1 MASPS
6 PSASI
11 STGAESKA
19 TSHDAGEPSPI
30 VPYIKPDAVLPE
42 FTLQAVILGITL
54 AAIFNAANAYV
65 GLKIGLTVSASIP
78 SAVISMGVLR
88 GLLRR
93 GTILE
98 NNSVHAFASVGE
110 GLAAAIIFTVP
121 ALLFLGGEITPMTV
135 FLLGAVGGF
144 LGILMMIPLR
154 RALCVKEH
162 HTLPFPEGTA
172 CAKVLIA
179 GDRGGVTAK
188 PVFGGIAF
196 GAVFEFLRNG
206 MKLFVADPTHS
217 FSALHKATFGFS
229 VSPLLVGIG
238 WLVGVR
244 IAAVMLAGS
253 ILGYMVIIPL
263 IDFFGGHQ
271 IIAPGK
277 KPIADMAWNEIRRS
291 YLVYIGAGGV
301 AFGGL
306 SSLVRA
312 LPDIGSS
319 LKGSFAALRQSG
331 GRTEA
336 EGPVGGEKERMA
348 VTVAG
353 AILGLLVGAF
363 GFDDKASSSDL
374 SGLRVHVNYVLMPVC
389 AAIGAGLF
397 YLLGLYATR
406 ATKSLPRTERDL
418 PLPLV
423 GLGVLAALLILWLT
437 PRFGISLGEAI
448 VTVIFAF
455 LFVAVSARM
464 VGLIGTTNQPV
475 SGMTITALMSLTMVF
490 MNVFHHD
497 PNTIKI
503 SAIMAGAVVCIATS
517 LSGDL
522 SQDLKTATLIGATPW
537 KVQLAQLLGSLGAA
551 VRTGFVLLVLHQAYT
566 IGSEAVS
573 APQATLMATLVEGA
587 TGGGLPWMLMLF
599 GGLIGL
605 CCQLLGVSALA
616 FSIGMYLPINNWPSI
631 FAGGVLSWWVRR
643 KQSKSEEADD
653 SDTGSLWAA
662 GLVAGEA
669 ICGLAIALL
678 TVGGVAGSVV
688 LRHHESSGG
697 KLVDGPAETPG
708 ELLASTLI
716 MAAVLA
722 IFYFVSKKPS
732 APASAR

>member
-1 MASPS
+1 MSKEAAPS
-6 PSASI
+6 SALSEN
-11 STGAESKA
+11 AA
-19 TSHDAGEPSPI
+19 EPSPI
-30 VPYIKPDAVLPE
+30 TPYVSADKTLPE
-42 FTLQAVILGITL
+42 FTLQAVVLGIVL
-54 AAIFNAANAYV
+54 AGIFNAANAYV

-121 ALLFLGGEITPMTV
+121 ALLFLGGEITPATV
-135 FLLGAVGGF
+135 FLLGTVGGF
-144 LGILMMIPLR
+144 LGILLMIPLR
-154 RALCVKEH
+154 RALTVKEH
-162 HTLPFPEGTA
+162 HNLPFPEGTA
-172 CAKVLIA
+172 CAKVLVA

-206 MKLFVADPTHS
+206 AKLFVADPTYS
-217 FSALHKATFGFS
+217 FRALHKATFGYS

-238 WLVGVR
+238 WLVGIR
-244 IAAVMLAGS
+244 IAAVMLAGGL
-253 ILGYMVIIPL
+253 LGYMVIIPL
-263 IDFFGGHQ
+263 IDYFGGAS
-271 IIAPGK
+271 IIAPGT
-277 KPIADMAWNEIRRS
+277 KPIADMKWNEIRRA

-306 SSLVRA
+306 ASLVRA

-319 LKGSFAALRQSG
+319 LKASFATLRESSAAASAQ
-331 GRTEA
+331 
-336 EGPVGGEKERMA
+336 GPVGGERERIA

-363 GFDDKASSSDL
+363 GFDDAASSRDL
-374 SGLRVHVNYVLMPVC
+374 NGLQVHVNYALAPVG
-389 AAIGAGLF
+389 AVIGAGLF
-397 YLLGLYATR
+397 YLLGWYAAHATR
-406 ATKSLPRTERDL
+406 GQERTERDL

-423 GLGVLAALLILWLT
+423 GIGVVVALLILWLT
-437 PRFGISLGEAI
+437 PRFGISFGEAV
-448 VTVIFAF
+448 VTVVFAF

-475 SGMTITALMSLTMVF
+475 SGMTITALMALTIVF
-490 MNVFHHD
+490 ANVFDHSE
-497 PNTIKI
+497 TTLKI

-517 LSGDL
+517 LSGEL

-537 KVQLAQLLGSLGAA
+537 KVQLAQLLGTLGSA
-551 VRTGFVLLVLHQAYT
+551 VRTGFVLLILHQAYK
-566 IGSEAVS
+566 IGSDAVP
-573 APQATLMATLVEGA
+573 APQATLMAALVEGA
-587 TGGGLPWMLMLF
+587 TGGGLPWVLMLL

-616 FSIGMYLPINNWPSI
+616 FSIGLYLPINNWPSI
-631 FAGGVLSWWVRR
+631 FLGGVLSWLVRR
-643 KQSKSEEADD
+643 KQQASELGED

-678 TVGGVAGSVV
+678 TVAGVADNVV
-688 LRHHESSGG
+688 MRHHGEAGN
-697 KLVDGPAETPG
+697 LAEGPAETFG
-708 ELLASTLI
+708 EFVLSTVI
-716 MAAVLA
+716 MLVVLA
-722 IFYFVSKKPS
+722 VFYFVAKKPQ
-732 APASAR
+732 PATRAQS

>member
-1 MASPS
+1 M
-6 PSASI
+6 
-11 STGAESKA
+11 
-19 TSHDAGEPSPI
+19 
-30 VPYIKPDAVLPE
+30 PYVGPEQAPPE
-42 FTLQAVILGITL
+42 FTLQTVVLGILL

-121 ALLFLGGEITPMTV
+121 ALLFLGGEITPATV
-135 FLLGAVGGF
+135 FWLGTIGGF
-144 LGILMMIPLR
+144 LGILLMIPLR
-154 RALCVKEH
+154 RTLCVKEH

-172 CAKVLIA
+172 CADVLIA
-179 GDRGGVTAK
+179 GDRGGVKAK
-188 PVFGGIAF
+188 PVFGGILF

-206 MKLFVADPTHS
+206 AKLIVAEPTYS
-217 FSALHKATFGFS
+217 FSTLNKATLGFS

-238 WLVGVR
+238 WLVGIR
-244 IAAVMLAGS
+244 IASVMLAGS
-253 ILGYMVIIPL
+253 LLGYTVLIPL
-263 IDFFGGHQ
+263 IDYFGGHQ
-271 IIAPGK
+271 IIAPGT

-306 SSLVRA
+306 FSLARA

-319 LKGSFAALRQSG
+319 LKVSFLALRRSEPRATADATVG
-331 GRTEA
+331 A
-336 EGPVGGEKERMA
+336 ERERRA

-353 AILGLLVGAF
+353 AVLGALVGAF
-363 GFDDKASSSDL
+363 GFDDATSSRAMTS
-374 SGLRVHVNYVLMPVC
+374 LRVHVNFALIPVG
-389 AAIGAGLF
+389 AALGAAAF
-397 YLLGLYATR
+397 YLLGAYAVRATR
-406 ATKSLPRTERDL
+406 GQLRTERDL

-423 GLGVLAALLILWLT
+423 GLGVMAALLLLWLI
-437 PRFGISLGEAI
+437 PRFGVSLGEAL
-448 VTVIFAF
+448 VTVLFAL

-475 SGMTITALMSLTMVF
+475 SGMTITALMALTIVF
-490 MNVFHHD
+490 VSVFRHD
-497 PNTIKI
+497 PRTIKT

-537 KVQLAQLLGSLGAA
+537 KVQLAQLLGALGSA
-551 VRTGFVLLVLHQAYT
+551 VRTGFVLLVLHKAYT
-566 IGSEAVS
+566 IGSEAVP
-573 APQATLMATLVEGA
+573 APQATLMAALVEGA
-587 TGGGLPWMLMLF
+587 TGGGLPWKLMLF

-616 FSIGMYLPINNWPSI
+616 FSIGLYLPINNWPSI
-631 FAGGVLSWWVRR
+631 FAGGALAWWVRR
-643 KQSKSEEADD
+643 ERQGPSLGDD

-669 ICGLAIALL
+669 LCGLAIALL
-678 TVGGVAGSVV
+678 TVTGAADSVV
-688 LRHHESSGG
+688 LRHHGEGG
-697 KLVDGPAETPG
+697 KLTPGPAETPA
-708 ELLASTLI
+708 EFLLS
-716 MAAVLA
+716 AVTMLLVLGV
-722 IFYFVSKKPS
+722 FYAVSRTKQ
-732 APASAR
+732 PASR

>member
-1 MASPS
+1 MIDEAVATTETTEPVAQA
-6 PSASI
+6 SAS
-11 STGAESKA
+11 
-19 TSHDAGEPSPI
+19 EPSPI
-30 VPYIKPDAVLPE
+30 TPYVEPSVTLPE

-135 FLLGAVGGF
+135 FLLGTIGGF
-144 LGILMMIPLR
+144 LGILLMIPLR

-162 HTLPFPEGTA
+162 ATLPFPEGTA
-172 CAKVLIA
+172 CAKVLVA

-188 PVFGGIAF
+188 PVFGGILF

-206 MKLFVADPTHS
+206 CKLFVADPTHS
-217 FSALHKATFGFS
+217 FSALNKATFGFS

-238 WLVGVR
+238 WLVGIR
-244 IAAVMLAGS
+244 IASVMLAGA

-263 IDFFGGHQ
+263 IDYFGGNL
-271 IIAPGK
+271 ILAPGK

-306 SSLVRA
+306 ASLVRA

-319 LKGSFAALRQSG
+319 LKGSLLALRDTSASTVASG
-331 GRTEA
+331 PA
-336 EGPVGGEKERMA
+336 GGEKERMA

-353 AILGLLVGAF
+353 AILGALVGAF
-363 GFDDKASSSDL
+363 GFDDEASSSNL
-374 SGLRVHVNYVLMPVC
+374 SELRVHVNYLLIPVG
-389 AAIGAGLF
+389 AVVGAGLF
-397 YLLGLYATR
+397 FVLGLYAMR
-406 ATKSLPRTERDL
+406 ATRGQLRTERDL

-423 GLGVLAALLILWLT
+423 GLGVLAALLLLWLT
-437 PRFGISLGEAI
+437 PRFGISFGEAL
-448 VTVIFAF
+448 VTVFFAF

-475 SGMTITALMSLTMVF
+475 SGMTITALMALTIVF

-537 KVQLAQLLGSLGAA
+537 KVQLAQLLGTLGAA
-551 VRTGFVLLVLHQAYT
+551 VRTGFVLLVLHQAYK
-566 IGSEAVS
+566 IGSEAVP
-573 APQATLMATLVEGA
+573 APQATLMATLVDGA
-587 TGGGLPWMLMLF
+587 TGAGLPWQLMMF
-599 GGLIGL
+599 GALIGL
-605 CCQLLGVSALA
+605 CCQLVGISALA

-631 FAGGVLSWWVRR
+631 FLGGVLAWWVRR
-643 KQSKSEEADD
+643 KQKASELGED

-678 TVGGVAGSVV
+678 TAAGAAGSVV
-688 LRHHESSGG
+688 LRHHSDGD
-697 KLVDGPAETPG
+697 KLIEGPAETPG
-708 ELLASTLI
+708 EFVLSIVVMLF
-716 MAAVLA
+716 VLA
-722 IFYFVSKKPS
+722 VFYVVSRRGEQR
-732 APASAR
+732 AR

>member
-1 MASPS
+1 MDSS
-6 PSASI
+6 EPSAQQ
-11 STGAESKA
+11 AADE
-19 TSHDAGEPSPI
+19 I
-30 VPYIKPDAVLPE
+30 VPYVSADTVMPE
-42 FTLQAVILGITL
+42 FTWQTVILGITL

-121 ALLFLGGEITPMTV
+121 ALLFLGGEITPATV
-135 FLLGAVGGF
+135 FLLGTVGGF
-144 LGILMMIPLR
+144 LGILLMIPLR

-162 HTLPFPEGTA
+162 KNLPFPEGTA

-206 MKLFVADPTHS
+206 LKLFVADPTYS
-217 FSALHKATFGFS
+217 FRTLNKATFGFS

-253 ILGYMVIIPL
+253 LLGYMVLIPM

-277 KPIADMAWNEIRRS
+277 KPIADMAWNEIRRN

-306 SSLVRA
+306 SSLFRA

-319 LKGSFAALRQSG
+319 LVGSFAALRESRRAGAGVQA
-331 GRTEA
+331 A
-336 EGPVGGEKERMA
+336 EGGDKERLA

-353 AILGLLVGAF
+353 AILGALVGMF
-363 GFDDKASSSDL
+363 GFDDQASSKHL
-374 SGLRVHVNYVLMPVC
+374 EALRVHVNFPLAAVC
-389 AAIGAGLF
+389 AVAGAALF
-397 YLLGLYATR
+397 YALGLYATR
-406 ATKSLPRTERDL
+406 ATRGQARTERDL

-423 GLGVLAALLILWLT
+423 GLGVVAALIILWLT
-437 PRFGISLGEAI
+437 PRFGISLGEAL
-448 VTVIFAF
+448 VTVLFAF

-464 VGLIGTTNQPV
+464 VGLIGTTNQPI
-475 SGMTITALMSLTMVF
+475 SGMTITALMALTIVF
-490 MNVFHHD
+490 SRFFHHD

-517 LSGDL
+517 LSGEL

-537 KVQLAQLLGSLGAA
+537 KVQLAQLLGTLGSA
-551 VRTGFVLLVLHQAYT
+551 VRTGFVLLVLHQAYKL
-566 IGSEAVS
+566 GSEAVS
-573 APQATLMATLVEGA
+573 APQATLMAALVEGA
-587 TGGGLPWMLMLF
+587 TGGGLPWVLMMF
-599 GGLIGL
+599 GALIGL

-616 FSIGMYLPINNWPSI
+616 FSIGLYLPINNWPSI
-631 FAGGVLSWWVRR
+631 FLGGVLAHIVRR
-643 KQSKSEEADD
+643 KHGTEGDE
-653 SDTGSLWAA
+653 SDVGSLWAA

-678 TVGGVAGSVV
+678 TVAGVAGSIV
-688 LRHHESSGG
+688 LRHHEEGG
-697 KLVDGPAETPG
+697 QLGDGPAETPW
-708 ELLASTLI
+708 EFLLSTLI
-716 MAAVLA
+716 MVGVIAV
-722 IFYFVSKKPS
+722 FYFVASRQT
-732 APASAR
+732 PAAKRE

>member
-6 PSASI
+6 PESAS
-11 STGAESKA
+11 SP
-19 TSHDAGEPSPI
+19 GEPSPI
-30 VPYIKPDAVLPE
+30 VPYVKSDAVLPE
-42 FTLQAVILGITL
+42 FTLQAVVLGIVL
-54 AAIFNAANAYV
+54 AGIFNAANAYV

-121 ALLFLGGEITPMTV
+121 ALLFLGGEITPATV

-144 LGILMMIPLR
+144 LGILLMIPLR

-206 MKLFVADPTHS
+206 MRLFVSDPTQS
-217 FSALHKATFGFS
+217 FRLLHKATFGFS

-253 ILGYMVIIPL
+253 LLGYMVLIPM
-263 IDFFGGHQ
+263 IDFFGGHA
-271 IIAPGK
+271 IIAPGT

-301 AFGGL
+301 AYGGL
-306 SSLVRA
+306 ASLVRA

-319 LKGSFAALRQSG
+319 LKASLSALRQSG
-331 GRTEA
+331 DKVA
-336 EGPVGGEKERMA
+336 VEGPVGGERERMA
-348 VTVAG
+348 VTVGG

-363 GFDDKASSSDL
+363 GFDDKASSNDM
-374 SGLRVHVNYVLMPVC
+374 SGLRVHVNYLLMPLC

-397 YLLGLYATR
+397 YLLGWYAAR
-406 ATKSLPRTERDL
+406 ATKAQPRTERDL

-475 SGMTITALMSLTMVF
+475 SGMTITALMSLTIVF
-490 MNVFHHD
+490 MNVFHHN
-497 PNTIKI
+497 PNTVKI

-551 VRTGFVLLVLHQAYT
+551 VRTGFVLLVLHQAYK

-616 FSIGMYLPINNWPSI
+616 FSIGLYLPINNWPSI

-643 KQSKSEEADD
+643 KQGKPEEADD

-688 LRHHESSGG
+688 MRHHEEGG
-697 KLVDGPAETPG
+697 KLVDGPAETAG
-708 ELLASTLI
+708 ELWLSSLVMVFVI
-716 MAAVLA
+716 AV
-722 IFYFVSKKPS
+722 FYFVSRSKPEPS
-732 APASAR
+732 AAR

>member
-1 MASPS
+1 MSKQAAPE
-6 PSASI
+6 SALS
-11 STGAESKA
+11 ST
-19 TSHDAGEPSPI
+19 EPSPI
-30 VPYIKPDAVLPE
+30 TPYVSADKVLPE
-42 FTLQAVILGITL
+42 FTLQAVVLGIVL
-54 AAIFNAANAYV
+54 AGIFNAANAYV

-121 ALLFLGGEITPMTV
+121 ALLFLGGEITPATV
-135 FLLGAVGGF
+135 FLLGTVGGF

-172 CAKVLIA
+172 CAKVLVA

-188 PVFGGIAF
+188 PVFGGILF

-206 MKLFVADPTHS
+206 AKLFVADPIYS
-217 FSALHKATFGFS
+217 FRSLHKATFGYS

-238 WLVGVR
+238 WLVGIR
-244 IAAVMLAGS
+244 IAGVMLAGGL
-253 ILGYMVIIPL
+253 LGYTVIIPM
-263 IDFFGGHQ
+263 IDYFGAYN

-277 KPIADMAWNEIRRS
+277 KPIDAMAWNEIRRA

-306 SSLVRA
+306 ASLVRA

-319 LKGSFAALRQSG
+319 LKASLAALRDS
-331 GRTEA
+331 RKSAAAAT
-336 EGPVGGEKERMA
+336 GPVGGERERIA

-353 AILGLLVGAF
+353 AILGLLVGMF
-363 GFDDKASSSDL
+363 GFDDAASSSDL
-374 SGLRVHVNYVLMPVC
+374 SGLKVHVNWALAPVG
-389 AAIGAGLF
+389 AIAGAGLF
-397 YLLGLYATR
+397 HLLGWYAATATR
-406 ATKSLPRTERDL
+406 GQERTERDL

-475 SGMTITALMSLTMVF
+475 SGMTITALMALTIVF
-490 MNVFHHD
+490 ANVFHHSES
-497 PNTIKI
+497 TIKI

-537 KVQLAQLLGSLGAA
+537 KVQLAQLLGTLGAA
-551 VRTGFVLLVLHQAYT
+551 VRTGFVLLILHQAYK
-566 IGSEAVS
+566 IGSEAVP
-573 APQATLMATLVEGA
+573 APQATLMAALVEGA
-587 TGGGLPWMLMLF
+587 TGGGLPWLLMLF

-616 FSIGMYLPINNWPSI
+616 FSIGLYLPINNWPSI
-631 FAGGVLSWWVRR
+631 FLGGVLSWWVRR
-643 KQSKSEEADD
+643 KQKSSELGED

-678 TVGGVAGSVV
+678 TVGGVADKVV
-688 LRHHESSGG
+688 MRHHGEPGS
-697 KLVDGPAETPG
+697 LVDGPPENFAEFG
-708 ELLASTLI
+708 LSTAI
-716 MAAVLA
+716 MLVVLA
-722 IFYFVSKKPS
+722 VFYFVAKKPQPTAAAES
-732 APASAR
+732 R

>member
-1 MASPS
+1 MSNSAAPEIAAAP
-6 PSASI
+6 PSAVSAG
-11 STGAESKA
+11 ST
-19 TSHDAGEPSPI
+19 DEPQI
-30 VPYIKPDAVLPE
+30 IPYVASDKILPE
-42 FTLQAVILGITL
+42 FTLQAVILGIVL

-121 ALLFLGGEITPMTV
+121 ALLFLGGEITPATV

-162 HTLPFPEGTA
+162 KTLPFPEGTA

-179 GDRGGVTAK
+179 GDRGGVTAL
-188 PVFGGIAF
+188 PVFGGILF
-196 GAVFEFLRNG
+196 GAVFEFMRNG
-206 MKLFVADPTHS
+206 MKLFVAEPLHS
-217 FSALHKATFGFS
+217 FRALNKATFGFS

-238 WLVGVR
+238 WLVGIR
-244 IAAVMLAGS
+244 ISAIMLAGGL
-253 ILGYMVIIPL
+253 LGYMVLIPL
-263 IDFFGGHQ
+263 IDFFGGDQ
-271 IIAPGK
+271 VIAPGT

-306 SSLVRA
+306 ASLVRA

-319 LKGSFAALRQSG
+319 LQGSFIALRESG
-331 GRTEA
+331 KA
-336 EGPVGGEKERMA
+336 AAVSGPVGGEKERVA
-348 VTVAG
+348 VTAAG

-363 GFDDKASSSDL
+363 GFDDEASSRNLDAL
-374 SGLRVHVNYVLMPVC
+374 TVHVNYALAPVG
-389 AAIGAGLF
+389 ALAGAGLF
-397 YLLGLYATR
+397 YLLGLYAAR
-406 ATKSLPRTERDL
+406 ATRGLPRTERDL

-437 PRFGISLGEAI
+437 PRFGISLGEAL
-448 VTVIFAF
+448 VTVLLAF

-475 SGMTITALMSLTMVF
+475 SGMTITALMALTMVF
-490 MNVFHHD
+490 MNVFHHN
-497 PNTIKI
+497 PNTVKI

-537 KVQLAQLLGSLGAA
+537 KVQLAQLLGTLGAA

-587 TGGGLPWMLMLF
+587 TGGGLPWMLMLL

-631 FAGGVLSWWVRR
+631 FLGGVLSWWMRR
-643 KQSKSEEADD
+643 KQGTSELGED

-688 LRHHESSGG
+688 LRHHEEGG
-697 KLVDGPAETPG
+697 KLLDGPLESPG
-708 ELLASTLI
+708 ELVLSSLL
-716 MAAVLA
+716 MLGVLA
-722 IFYFVSKKPS
+722 VFYFV
-732 APASAR
+732 ARKRPQPTAAG

>member
-1 MASPS
+1 MSRL
-6 PSASI
+6 
-11 STGAESKA
+11 AESEA
-19 TSHDAGEPSPI
+19 VESAPVAPAESDITPYVSPD
-30 VPYIKPDAVLPE
+30 KVLPE
-42 FTLQAVILGITL
+42 FTLQSVILGIVL
-54 AAIFNAANAYV
+54 AGIFNAANAYV

-121 ALLFLGGEITPMTV
+121 ALLFLGGEITPATV

-144 LGILMMIPLR
+144 LGILLMIPLR

-162 HTLPFPEGTA
+162 RTLPFPEGTA

-206 MKLFVADPTHS
+206 AKLFVADPTYS
-217 FSALHKATFGFS
+217 FRALNKATFGFS

-238 WLVGVR
+238 WLVGIR

-253 ILGYMVIIPL
+253 LLGYMVLIPL
-263 IDFFGGHQ
+263 IDYFGGNQ
-271 IIAPGK
+271 IIPPGT
-277 KPIADMAWNEIRRS
+277 KPIAAMAWNEIRRS

-306 SSLVRA
+306 SSLARA

-319 LKGSFAALRQSG
+319 LKGSLRALREG
-331 GRTEA
+331 GQRGA
-336 EGPVGGEKERMA
+336 VEGPVGGEHERVA
-348 VTVAG
+348 VTIAG
-353 AILGLLVGAF
+353 AILGALVGAF
-363 GFDDKASSSDL
+363 GFDDAASSRDM
-374 SGLRVHVNYVLMPVC
+374 SGLRVHVNYLLIPIG
-389 AAIGAGLF
+389 ALLGAGLF
-397 YLLGLYATR
+397 YALGLYASR
-406 ATKSLPRTERDL
+406 ATRGQPRTERDL

-437 PRFGISLGEAI
+437 PRFGISLGEAL
-448 VTVIFAF
+448 VTVFFAF

-475 SGMTITALMSLTMVF
+475 SGMTITALMALTIVF

-497 PNTIKI
+497 PHTVKI

-537 KVQLAQLLGSLGAA
+537 KVQLAQLLGTLGAA
-551 VRTGFVLLVLHQAYT
+551 VRTGFVLLILHQAYR
-566 IGSEAVS
+566 IGSDAVS

-587 TGGGLPWMLMLF
+587 TGGGLPWALMSF
-599 GGLIGL
+599 GALIGL

-616 FSIGMYLPINNWPSI
+616 FSIGLYLPINNWPSI
-631 FAGGVLSWWVRR
+631 FLGGVLAWWVRR
-643 KQSKSEEADD
+643 KQGASELGDD

-688 LRHHESSGG
+688 MRHHREHGAW
-697 KLVDGPAETPG
+697 VEGPADSLG
-708 ELLASTLI
+708 EFALSGVLMLV
-716 MAAVLA
+716 VLA
-722 IFYFVSKKPS
+722 VFYFVAKRRPS
-732 APASAR
+732 AAK

>member
-1 MASPS
+1 
-6 PSASI
+6 
-11 STGAESKA
+11 
-19 TSHDAGEPSPI
+19 
-30 VPYIKPDAVLPE
+30 VPYVGPDETRPE
-42 FTLQAVILGITL
+42 FTLQTVALGILL

-121 ALLFLGGEITPMTV
+121 ALLFLGGEITPATV
-135 FLLGAVGGF
+135 FWLGTIGGF
-144 LGILMMIPLR
+144 LGILLMIPLR
-154 RALCVKEH
+154 RTLCVKEH

-172 CAKVLIA
+172 CADVLIA

-188 PVFGGIAF
+188 PVFGGILF

-206 MKLFVADPTHS
+206 AKLIVADPTYS
-217 FSALHKATFGFS
+217 FRALNKATFGFS

-238 WLVGVR
+238 WLVGIR
-244 IAAVMLAGS
+244 IASVMLAGS
-253 ILGYMVIIPL
+253 VLGYMVLIPL
-263 IDFFGGHQ
+263 IDYFGGHQ
-271 IIAPGK
+271 VIAPGT

-306 SSLVRA
+306 SSLARA

-319 LKGSFAALRQSG
+319 LKVSLSALRQREPG
-331 GRTEA
+331 AAADATAGA
-336 EGPVGGEKERMA
+336 ESEQRA

-353 AILGLLVGAF
+353 AVLGALVGAF
-363 GFDDKASSSDL
+363 GFDDATSSRAMS
-374 SGLRVHVNYVLMPVC
+374 SLRVHVNLALIPVG
-389 AAIGAGLF
+389 AALGAVAF
-397 YLLGLYATR
+397 HLLGAYAVRATR
-406 ATKSLPRTERDL
+406 GQLRTERDL
-418 PLPLV
+418 PLPIV
-423 GLGVLAALLILWLT
+423 GLGVLAALLLLWLI
-437 PRFGISLGEAI
+437 PRFGISLGEAL
-448 VTVIFAF
+448 VTVLFAF

-475 SGMTITALMSLTMVF
+475 SGMTITALMALTIVF
-490 MNVFHHD
+490 TNVFHHD

-537 KVQLAQLLGSLGAA
+537 KVQLAQLLGALGSA
-551 VRTGFVLLVLHQAYT
+551 VRTGFVLLVLHKAYT
-566 IGSEAVS
+566 IGSEAVP
-573 APQATLMATLVEGA
+573 APQATLMAALVEGA
-587 TGGGLPWMLMLF
+587 TGGGLPWKLMLF

-631 FAGGVLSWWVRR
+631 FAGGVLAWWVRR
-643 KQSKSEEADD
+643 GRQRSALGDD

-678 TVGGVAGSVV
+678 TITGAAGSVV
-688 LRHHESSGG
+688 LRHHSEGG
-697 KLVDGPAETPG
+697 KPAEGPAETPM
-708 ELLASTLI
+708 LF
-716 MAAVLA
+716 VLA
-722 IFYFVSKKPS
+722 VFYAVSRGKQS
-732 APASAR
+732 ASS

>member
-1 MASPS
+1 M
-6 PSASI
+6 
-11 STGAESKA
+11 SKQA
-19 TSHDAGEPSPI
+19 APDADPQSPI
-30 VPYIKPDAVLPE
+30 IPYVAADKTLPE
-42 FTLQAVILGITL
+42 FTLQAVLLGILL
-54 AAIFNAANAYV
+54 AGIFNAANAYV

-98 NNSVHAFASVGE
+98 NNTVHAFASVGE

-121 ALLFLGGEITPMTV
+121 ALLFLGGEITPATV
-135 FLLGAVGGF
+135 FLLGTVGGF
-144 LGILMMIPLR
+144 LGILLMIPLR

-172 CAKVLIA
+172 CAKVLVA

-206 MKLFVADPTHS
+206 AKLFVADPIYS
-217 FSALHKATFGFS
+217 FRTLHKATFGYS

-238 WLVGVR
+238 WLVGIR
-244 IAAVMLAGS
+244 IAAVMLAGGL
-253 ILGYMVIIPL
+253 LGYMVIIPL
-263 IDFFGGHQ
+263 IDYFGAGN

-277 KPIADMAWNEIRRS
+277 KPIDAMAWNEIRRA

-306 SSLVRA
+306 ASLVRA

-319 LKGSFAALRQSG
+319 LKASLAALRDS
-331 GRTEA
+331 RASAAAAT
-336 EGPVGGEKERMA
+336 GPVGGERERIA

-363 GFDDKASSSDL
+363 GFDDAASSRDL
-374 SGLRVHVNYVLMPVC
+374 AGLKVHVDYALAPVGAVL
-389 AAIGAGLF
+389 GAGVF
-397 YLLGLYATR
+397 YLLGWYATH
-406 ATKSLPRTERDL
+406 ATRGQERTERDL
-418 PLPLV
+418 PLPIV
-423 GLGVLAALLILWLT
+423 GIGVLIALLILWLT
-437 PRFGISLGEAI
+437 PRFGISFGEA
-448 VTVIFAF
+448 VVVVVFAF
-455 LFVAVSARM
+455 LFIAVSARM

-475 SGMTITALMSLTMVF
+475 SGMTITALMAITIMF
-490 MNVFHHD
+490 ANVFHHSE
-497 PNTIKI
+497 TTLKI

-537 KVQLAQLLGSLGAA
+537 KVQLAQLLGTLGAA
-551 VRTGFVLLVLHQAYT
+551 VRTGFVLLILHQAYK
-566 IGSEAVS
+566 IGSEAVP
-573 APQATLMATLVEGA
+573 APQATLMAALVEGA
-587 TGGGLPWMLMLF
+587 TGGGLPWLLMLF

-616 FSIGMYLPINNWPSI
+616 FSIGLYLPINNWPSI
-631 FAGGVLSWWVRR
+631 FVGGVLSWWVRR
-643 KQSKSEEADD
+643 KQQKASELGED
-653 SDTGSLWAA
+653 SDNGSLWAA

-669 ICGLAIALL
+669 ICGLALALL
-678 TVGGVAGSVV
+678 TVGGVADKVV
-688 LRHHESSGG
+688 MRHHGEPGS
-697 KLVDGPAETPG
+697 LVEGPPETFG
-708 ELLASTLI
+708 EFAISTVI
-716 MAAVLA
+716 MLFVLA
-722 IFYFVSKKPS
+722 VFYFVAKKPQPET
-732 APASAR
+732 PARS